1 MIIVKKSQELIFVF
15 LLKVNDPV
23 DSINFTELLNKFV
36 LKLNHGYGM
45 NIICNNKSKLNIN
58 KTKENLIKWKNRI
71 MDL

>member
-15 LLKVNDPV
+15 LLKVNDSV

-36 LKLNHGYGM
+36 LILNHGYGM